1 MASEYI
7 PQRGDIILLDEE
19 QKETSNKTNRI
30 PGLVIS
36 PKEYN
41 AKTGMVIFCLISG
54 RIENY
59 PFEVKI
65 PENPKISG
73 VVLSDRIRTLDWRPR
88 NTEYLIKLPNEV
100 FKKVIMKFKILL

>member
-1 MASEYI
+1 MPSEYI

-19 QKETSNKTNRI
+19 QKEASNQTGRI

-41 AKTGMVIFCLISG
+41 GKTGMVIFCLISEQ
-54 RIENY
+54 IENY

-65 PENPKISG
+65 PVNPKISG
-73 VVLSDRIRTLDWRPR
+73 VIMSDRIRTIDWRQR
-88 NTEYLIKLPNEV
+88 NAEFLLKLPNEV
-100 FKKVIMKFKILL
+100 LKKVIMKLKILL